1 MGLRLPLPR
10 IAGALVTGALAGLL
24 AMGKG
29 RRRRSW
35 QRVRD
40 AFGLLRSGNGR
51 RVWRAVRIRAY
62 SRSLSFGLRRDLR
75 VPFTPPNPKIPL
87 TMRPL
92 GPQDDLAFLAPAAG
106 LDQQAAWGRLN
117 QRRLLADDLPT
128 CWIATGPDGKV
139 CYMQWLV
146 AAKDNAHVRA
156 RWGGLFPELRN
167 DEALLEG
174 AYTAE
179 SCRGQGIMAHAM
191 AKIAEAAQDFGAHQV
206 ITFVDHTNVASLKG
220 CEKAGF
226 APYVER
232 RVTWFLFR
240 RRIRFV
246 PVENATAAPSRS
258 TRT

>member
-146 AAKDNAHVRA
+146 AQGLREGRLRSLRRA
-156 RWGGLFPELRN
+156 PR
-167 DEALLEG
+167 D
-174 AYTAE
+174 
-179 SCRGQGIMAHAM
+179 
-191 AKIAEAAQDFGAHQV
+191 V
-206 ITFVDHTNVASLKG
+206 
-220 CEKAGF
+220 
-226 APYVER
+226 
-232 RVTWFLFR
+232 
-240 RRIRFV
+240 V
-246 PVENATAAPSRS
+246 PVSPAHPVCAGRECYRSSEPQYAHLTALSGIVDRQNGHSFVVAWGAT
-258 TRT
+258 